1 MRIISQNGTIDVPY
15 DMCCVWRKEEVIY
28 CRVVGSDDNVTMATY
43 SSSEKAETV
52 LERFKDNALVLLMDV
67 LVGKITK
74 EYANDFYYQFP
85 KEDLLVERIIPKGGK
100 LPLSDIL
107 SIRKKYLNEEK
118 YLNED

>member
-15 DMCCVWRKEEVIY
+15 DMCCVWRQEEVIY
-28 CRVVGSDDNVTMATY
+28 CRVVGNDDNILMATY
-43 SSSEKAETV
+43 SSSETAEMV
-52 LERFKDNALVLLMDV
+52 LERFKDNAL
-67 LVGKITK
+67 ITK

>member
-1 MRIISQNGTIDVPY
+1 MRIISQNGTIDMPY
-15 DMCCVWRKEEVIY
+15 NMCCVWRQEEVIY
-28 CRVVGSDDNVTMATY
+28 CRAIGSDDNVMMATY
-43 SSSEKAETV
+43 SSSETAEMV

>member
-15 DMCCVWRKEEVIY
+15 DMCCVWRQEEVIY
-28 CRVVGSDDNVTMATY
+28 CRVVGNDDNILMATY
-43 SSSEKAETV
+43 SSSETAEMV
-52 LERFKDNALVLLMDV
+52 LERFKDNALVLLVDV